1 MDCGIFYGS
10 TTGNTASIAQGMQ
23 KRLEPA
29 MDVHVYDVANL
40 DSDEEL
46 KMHDLLIFG
55 ASTWGEGDLQDDWSH
70 YLGVVSGINLDGKI
84 VAIFGLGDQE
94 GYSDCF
100 VDGMKVLYDFAIQSG
115 AQVIGFW
122 DSDDYS
128 FDSSEALIDGKFV
141 GLVIDEDNQSDL
153 SENRLDTWCSNL
165 VDSIHSNLE
174 A

>member
-1 MDCGIFYGS
+1 MDCGIIYGS
-10 TTGNTASIAQGMQ
+10 TTGNTASVAQNMQ
-23 KRLEPA
+23 KRLETA
-29 MDVHVYDVANL
+29 MDVYVYDVANL

-55 ASTWGEGDLQDDWSH
+55 VSTWGDGDLQDDWSD
-70 YLGVVSGINLDGKI
+70 YLGTVSGINLEGKI

-100 VDGMKVLYDFAIQSG
+100 VDGMKELYDFASKSG
-115 AQVIGFW
+115 AKVIGFW

-153 SENRLDTWCSNL
+153 SKNRLDAWCSN
-165 VDSIHSNLE
+165 IIE
-174 A
+174 EIK